1 MARKPEGD
9 LGSIAI
15 SKARAADTVPF
26 SVAPEPVAAPAASPD
41 KSLTVKLKGD
51 LYAAL
56 RAYCYEQEKSAGTR
70 VTHQDVMVAALK
82 GFLGI
87 RG

>member
-1 MARKPEGD
+1 MAR
-9 LGSIAI
+9 
-15 SKARAADTVPF
+15 TT
-26 SVAPEPVAAPAASPD
+26 APSLD

-51 LYAAL
+51 LYTAL
-56 RAYCYEQEKSAGTR
+56 RAYCYEQEKAAGVR

-87 RG
+87 RS

>member
-9 LGSIAI
+9 LGSMAI
-15 SKARAADTVPF
+15 SKAKAADTVPF
-26 SVAPEPVAAPAASPD
+26 SAEPEPAAAPTASPD

-56 RAYCYEQEKSAGTR
+56 RAYCYEQEKAAGVR
-70 VTHQDVMVAALK
+70 VTHQDVMVASLK
-82 GFLGI
+82 GFLRI
-87 RG
+87 RS